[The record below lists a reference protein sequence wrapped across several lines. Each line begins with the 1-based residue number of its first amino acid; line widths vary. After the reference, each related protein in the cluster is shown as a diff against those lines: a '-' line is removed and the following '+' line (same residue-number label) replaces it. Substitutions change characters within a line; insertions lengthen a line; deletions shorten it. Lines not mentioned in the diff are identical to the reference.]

1 MNIHA
6 LIGGRG
12 IIITVKEKLLA
23 FAMTCTLRSLLCFV
37 SLAAEIL
44 GLIGSSSWRGGEVVE
59 CLVCKQAYNTL
70 YHVHHA
76 HTNIPKHRQLE
87 IHSTHTHT

>member
-6 LIGGRG
+6 LMGGGG

-23 FAMTCTLRSLLCFV
+23 FAMTCTLRILLFFV

-44 GLIGSSSWRGGEVVE
+44 GLIGSSSWRGEEWWNV
-59 CLVCKQAYNTL
+59 
-70 YHVHHA
+70 
-76 HTNIPKHRQLE
+76 
-87 IHSTHTHT
+87 